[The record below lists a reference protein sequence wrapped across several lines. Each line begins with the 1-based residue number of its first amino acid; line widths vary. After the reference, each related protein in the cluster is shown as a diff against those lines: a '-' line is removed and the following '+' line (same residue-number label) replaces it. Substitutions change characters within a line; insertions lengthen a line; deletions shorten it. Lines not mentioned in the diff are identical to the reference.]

1 MELDYSM
8 IGKRI
13 ARRRKQLG
21 LKQAEVEELAG
32 IGDKYLS
39 NIERAVSIPSIEV
52 ILRLAIALDTT
63 PDEFLVGAVRHHK
76 DAWQD
81 VAELLRPMNEN
92 QLALAQS
99 FLTWLGNKTLKNS
112 RRPQGFPLRPAVLL
126 LSGICHS
133 SVVARLLRP
142 VVRWRKGG
150 RPMKQHWKKLLLSGA
165 VVVMA
170 AVLLWPIPLS
180 LVGDR

>member
-63 PDEFLVGAVRHHK
+63 PDEFLVGTAHQEGE
-76 DAWQD
+76 AWRD
-81 VAELLRPMNEN
+81 VAEGLRPLTPG
-92 QLALAQS
+92 QLRLTREFIRWVAQQE
-99 FLTWLGNKTLKNS
+99 L
-112 RRPQGFPLRPAVLL
+112 
-126 LSGICHS
+126 
-133 SVVARLLRP
+133 
-142 VVRWRKGG
+142 
-150 RPMKQHWKKLLLSGA
+150 
-165 VVVMA
+165 
-170 AVLLWPIPLS
+170 
-180 LVGDR
+180 